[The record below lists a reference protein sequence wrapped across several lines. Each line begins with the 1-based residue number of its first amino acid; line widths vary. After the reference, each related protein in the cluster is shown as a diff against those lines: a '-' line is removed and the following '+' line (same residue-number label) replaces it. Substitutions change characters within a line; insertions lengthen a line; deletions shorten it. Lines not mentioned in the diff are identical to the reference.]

1 MFRRKRPTD
10 DFFMSLIL
18 FMLMISVAYG
28 VMWSKSGPTVAIS
41 RLSGEPETANSRKNP
56 KARTPAPS
64 ASSQSSKSSAPD
76 SSLEGNQERKRQRKI
91 VKQLPADEPKLDV
104 SADDQI
110 QSVID
115 LVDGG
120 QWEEAEQ
127 MLLEILK
134 NDPDN
139 EMALVEIAMIQ
150 LIDRKDSNS
159 AFPYVKRAITINP
172 DNEGMIMELVN
183 ISEELGNANQIIDFI
198 NELDE
203 SQASNGALEQAKAM
217 IQQNMGQ
224 PDDALASLNQA
235 VEKSEYKDEIYERIG
250 DLHIENEN
258 PQAAVEA
265 YLGAIENLQN
275 AAEDPEFSAGANGI
289 KLKLAESYIRI
300 GQWDNAISIL
310 EQQLSMTPED
320 DWIADLL
327 QAAKEGKDGE

>member
-1 MFRRKRPTD
+1 LFRRKRPID

-41 RLSGEPETANSRKNP
+41 RLSGEPEPANSRKNT
-56 KARTPAPS
+56 KARKPAS
-64 ASSQSSKSSAPD
+64 SSSSQSSKSSAPD
-76 SSLEGNQERKRQRKI
+76 PAPEANQERKRQRKI
-91 VKQLPADEPKLDV
+91 VKPLPANEPKLDI

-127 MLLEILK
+127 MLLDILK

-159 AFPYVKRAITINP
+159 AFPYVRRAITINP

-203 SQASNGALEQAKAM
+203 SQGSNGALEQAKAM
-217 IQQNMGQ
+217 ILQNMGQ

-258 PQAAVEA
+258 PQAAIEA
-265 YLGAIENLQN
+265 YLGAIENIQN
-275 AAEDPEFSAGANGI
+275 AAEDPEFSAGANSI

-327 QAAKEGKDGE
+327 QAAKQGKDGE